1 MQADPVTPNA
11 FGDVPNVTGQSVGI
25 RGAATSYKGAL
36 TLFQTDTYNYL
47 GAQQGGVLTLDFNA
61 SKSSSVYKATSKISV
76 KSFQTLIIIKS
87 WQAAG
92 CTFVALP

>member
-1 MQADPVTPNA
+1 MKENPPISVDPFT
-11 FGDVPNVTGQSVGI
+11 FGYCPNVSGQSVGI

-61 SKSSSVYKATSKISV
+61 SKSSSVYKNTSKINVRSYQV
-76 KSFQTLIIIKS
+76 LMIIK
-87 WQAAG
+87 A
-92 CTFVALP
+92 